1 MTILS
6 QEKSTEGMKSSVID
20 TLPDG
25 RTFSKILAHFYISSP
40 NIFIL
45 HQLLLIAQFMPFQD
59 ELGNR
64 EMNEFIKQFI
74 SDLSLQTKK
83 VKDFSFRRLSFNR
96 MDTKPDDFDNEFY
109 NNSNKELSEEKK
121 NEMCLNNILLPLH
134 RRIILSM
141 EDLVEL
147 NLEILKLINNGKD
160 NLLFLDI
167 MGVINELKEHIDIDS
182 ENSLKNKQK
191 DLLNQFK
198 EKVSLIEAL
207 DEKKKSDRDKLQT
220 QKDIIAARKE
230 LTVIDNELFEIT
242 QQEGRI
248 LYRIIKLCEFT
259 VNHCHLP
266 QSSFDTMTT
275 SLIIPTLK
283 RTQFPSVVHTS
294 LQITGLLAIN
304 HFNSPYRNFL
314 KLFFDNLFKDNH
326 DEFKDS
332 NRIALSIIF
341 DSMLQNNL
349 LLLPQEIMNGTID
362 DKIKLIISKYLYH
375 SSYTPRVIV
384 FMGLCKLLLA
394 DRVTKHE
401 FLLSRLFVTL
411 YRSFE
416 IIDTQSEEY
425 NIKIYEIM
433 NNFMYFYSLSG
444 KSHVNA
450 IIKAIKVILTTQL
463 LFSNDNSYDKSVMSD
478 YGDTKIDFL
487 NQFLYIVYQNAK
499 DKLKLDF
506 MHLVFKIFKYL
517 CFVYK
522 YAKCDDKEYDKNANI
537 GVSTLNQINNKIT
550 KLFDKTRYDQG
561 LYSFFI
567 ENDLFMKFYSF
578 LFVLNEDKL
587 LSSFSSYLS
596 DEFKELKES
605 RGNVMEINS
614 ITYDL
619 NSEEKQKEMKDYVNK
634 KQKKYYEVIEEY
646 HLFGLQLKENKLKNI
661 FKENSKILEVEE
673 NDSEDNDNDNEESK
687 PAKKQK
693 GRKPKK
699 FKENIKPENR
709 KNSPKK
715 RKSKRYS

>member
-1 MTILS
+1 MRA
-6 QEKSTEGMKSSVID
+6 SVID
-20 TLPDG
+20 ILPDG

-45 HQLLLIAQFMPFQD
+45 HQLLLIAQSMPFQD
-59 ELGNR
+59 ELGNN
-64 EMNEFIKQFI
+64 EMMEFIKQFI

-83 VKDFSFRRLSFNR
+83 VKDFSFRKLTFNR
-96 MDTKPDDFDNEFY
+96 MDTKPDDFDYNEY
-109 NNSNKELSEEKK
+109 YHNSNKELSEEKK
-121 NEMCLNNILLPLH
+121 NEMCLNNILLPLQ

-147 NLEILKLINNGKD
+147 NLEIMKLISNGKD

-167 MGVINELKEHIDIDS
+167 MGVINELREHLDIES
-182 ENSLKNKQK
+182 ENSLKRQQK
-191 DLLNQFK
+191 DILDQIK
-198 EKVSLIEAL
+198 EKVSIIEEL
-207 DEKKKSDRDKLQT
+207 EEKKKSDKDKLQT
-220 QKDIIAARKE
+220 QKELIATNKE
-230 LTVIDNELFEIT
+230 FNLLDNQLFEIT
-242 QQEGRI
+242 LQEGRI

-259 VNHCHLP
+259 VNHCHVP
-266 QSSFDTMTT
+266 QSHFDHMTT

-314 KLFFDNLFKDNH
+314 KLFFDNLFKDEGE
-326 DEFKDS
+326 EFKDS
-332 NRIALSIIF
+332 SRIALSIIF

-349 LLLPQEIMNGTID
+349 TLLPQEIMNGTID

-375 SSYTPRVIV
+375 PSYTPRVIV

-416 IIDTQSEEY
+416 IIDFQSEEY

-444 KSHVNA
+444 KNHVNS
-450 IIKAIKVILTTQL
+450 IIKAIQVILTTQL
-463 LFSNDNSYDKSVMSD
+463 LFSTDNSYDKSVISD
-478 YGDTKIDFL
+478 YSDTKVDFL

-499 DKLKLDF
+499 DKLSLDF
-506 MHLVFKIFKYL
+506 MHLVFKLFKYL

-522 YAKCDDKEYDKNANI
+522 YVKGEDKQYNKTAHI
-537 GVSTLNQINNKIT
+537 GLSTLNQINNKMSR
-550 KLFDKTRYDQG
+550 LFDKTRYDRG

-567 ENDLFMKFYSF
+567 ENDLFIKFYSF
-578 LFVLNEDKL
+578 IYCLNEDKL
-587 LSSFSSYLS
+587 LTTFSSFLA
-596 DEFKELKES
+596 DEFQELKEAK
-605 RGNVMEINS
+605 GNVIEINS

-619 NSEEKQKEMKDYVNK
+619 NNEDKQKEMTDYVNR
-634 KQKKYYEVIEEY
+634 KQKKYFELIEEY

-661 FKENSKILEVEE
+661 FKENSKILEEDE
-673 NDSEDNDNDNEESK
+673 NDSEDNNEDSK
-687 PAKKQK
+687 KENKPK
-693 GRKPKK
+693 GRKLKKAKNKSVPKK
-699 FKENIKPENR
+699 R
-709 KNSPKK
+709 KNSPKNK
-715 RKSKRYS
+715 KSKRYS